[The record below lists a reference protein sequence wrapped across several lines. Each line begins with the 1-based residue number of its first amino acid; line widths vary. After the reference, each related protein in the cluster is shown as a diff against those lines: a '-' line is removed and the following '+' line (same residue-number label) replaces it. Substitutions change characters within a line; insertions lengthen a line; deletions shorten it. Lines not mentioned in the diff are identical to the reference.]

1 MMSAQA
7 MFACEQWNLPGR
19 EIRGA
24 FASFPAF
31 GWNDGNFG
39 GLVSLHLL
47 GSEPAFAAFAP
58 GCSGMAMGEVT
69 VPYSCER
76 VVGGNVRQG
85 VTRSE
90 EREERNEA

>member
-1 MMSAQA
+1 MIGRQVASKAI
-7 MFACEQWNLPGR
+7 FACEQRTLRGVVKT
-19 EIRGA
+19 GA

-39 GLVSLHLL
+39 GLASLHLL

-58 GCSGMAMGEVT
+58 GCGGMAMSEVT

-90 EREERNEA
+90 ER